1 MVVKTEEQALYILQ
15 LDERMKRLENNNINI
30 VSNLN

>member
-15 LDERMKRLENNNINI
+15 LDVRMKRFENNNINI